1 MATKTADQEVQEIRA
16 LIKEVVA
23 LQKENELRFKETD
36 SKFKETELRFK
47 ETDSKFKE
55 TDSKFKE
62 TDSRFKETDKKIK
75 EAFDLFTGQWGKLIE
90 SLVEGDIVNLL
101 QRRGL
106 AVHDTST
113 RRKGNH
119 NGENFEFDI
128 IVHNGDSIVIVEVKT
143 TLRVKHVKEF
153 VKKLKKASIWLDE
166 YRNYKILGAVAFLK
180 AEENSDS
187 FAGSE
192 ELFVIRATGNSAMI
206 VNPEGFVP
214 RVF

>member
-1 MATKTADQEVQEIRA
+1 MVRTKKFREITYFCKKIHLATLTSEQKIQNIWAI
-16 LIKEVVA
+16 LKEVA
-23 LQKENELRFKETD
+23 ISQKETAE
-36 SKFKETELRFK
+36 RFK

-62 TDSRFKETDKKIK
+62 TDQKIK

-101 QRRGL
+101 QKRGL
-106 AVHDTST
+106 SVHDTST

-128 IVHNGDSIVIVEVKT
+128 IVHNGDSIVVVEVKT

-153 VKKLKKASIWLDE
+153 VKKLKKASTWMDE
-166 YRNYKILGAVAFLK
+166 YKNYKVYGAVAYLK
-180 AEENSDS
+180 AEENSDA
-187 FAGSE
+187 FAESE
-192 ELFVIRATGNSAMI
+192 NLFVIRATGNSAAI
-206 VNPEGFVP
+206 INPEGFAP
-214 RVF
+214 RAF

>member
-1 MATKTADQEVQEIRA
+1 MATKTAEQEIQEIRE

-23 LQKENELRFKETD
+23 LQKETD
-36 SKFKETELRFK
+36 SKFKETYIMFK

-62 TDSRFKETDKKIK
+62 TDSKFKETDKKIK

-90 SLVEGDIVNLL
+90 SLVEGDIVKLL
-101 QRRGL
+101 RERGL
-106 AVHDTST
+106 SVHDTST

-128 IVHNGDSIVIVEVKT
+128 IVHNGDSIVVVEVKT

-153 VKKLKKASIWLDE
+153 VKKLKKASTWMDE
-166 YRNYKILGAVAFLK
+166 YRNYKVLGAVAYLK
-180 AEENSDS
+180 AEENSDA
-187 FAGSE
+187 FAESE
-192 ELFVIRATGNSAMI
+192 NLFVIRATGNSASI
-206 VNPEGFVP
+206 VNPEGFEP
-214 RVF
+214 RIF